1 MPFIETSATG
11 SGQSASTLRVDPAQV
26 LQLKAEL
33 LPIHDD
39 VEEFLNTK
47 GRAMAMRP
55 LGADPV
61 SFETAEAFNENS
73 QSALDAAWGY
83 LRELKGVLGALD
95 QAVKTYNLVEDT
107 NVQTFRQ
114 GTQ

>member
-1 MPFIETSATG
+1 MPFIETGATG

-33 LPIHDD
+33 QPIYDE
-39 VEEFLNTK
+39 VEEFLSTK

-61 SFETAEAFNENS
+61 SSETAEALNENT
-73 QSALDAAWGY
+73 QSALDAARGY
-83 LRELKGVLGALD
+83 LRELRSVLDTLD
-95 QAVKTYNLVEDT
+95 QAAKTYNLVEDT
-107 NVQTFRQ
+107 NAQAFRMGAQ
-114 GTQ
+114 